1 MSNLNELW
9 NQRVAN
15 PEALG
20 EGEKKLWNE
29 IEPIINELLEELKAN
44 GKIEISF
51 TRDEKQQLDN
61 VLDNLTQTGKSL
73 TLLFSL
79 FKDAENSKKFGDV
92 TSEFGFKENN
102 WINLLIETIV
112 FHSILNTEI
121 FKLTLLLHLKDV
133 DPKVSRFNS
142 TMARFAPI
150 AWSKLK
156 PYVYSN
162 FRNSLAHGTW
172 ALENKQVVLYEDAEL
187 IAYERLDLAD
197 LFIKSKDQNVLFICL
212 VNVLAEKNTA
222 KFFT

>member
-1 MSNLNELW
+1 MSILSELW

-20 EGEKKLWNE
+20 EGEKEFWNK

-51 TRDEKQQLDN
+51 THDEKQQLDN

-73 TLLFSL
+73 NLLFGL
-79 FKDAENSKKFGDV
+79 FKDAENGKRFNDV
-92 TSEFGFKENN
+92 TSEFGFEESN

-112 FHSILNTEI
+112 FHSILNTES
-121 FKLTLLLHLKDV
+121 FKLILLCHLKDV
-133 DPKVSRFNS
+133 DLKVSRFNL
-142 TMARFAPI
+142 TMTKFAPV

-172 ALENKQVVLYEDAEL
+172 ALEKKQVVLYEDAEL
-187 IAYERLDLAD
+187 IAYEKLDLAD
-197 LFIKSKDQNVLFICL
+197 LFIKTKDQNVLFICL
-212 VNVLAEKNTA
+212 VNVLAEKNMA
-222 KFFT
+222 NFFT